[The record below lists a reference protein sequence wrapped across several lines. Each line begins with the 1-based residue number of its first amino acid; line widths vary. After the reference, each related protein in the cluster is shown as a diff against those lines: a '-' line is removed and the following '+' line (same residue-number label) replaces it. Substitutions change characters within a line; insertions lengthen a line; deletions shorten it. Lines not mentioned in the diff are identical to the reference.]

1 MKVDLENYNIKEI
14 TTEVSNTFLKG
25 EKGDTG
31 ATGVGIKDVRYI
43 AVGEKVRQFLILD
56 NGKSFLIDVVDG
68 NGVEDVVLVSS
79 DKNID
84 TYEMRYTNGKKKQF
98 KITNGKDGEKGKN
111 GENGATFI
119 PFVDGDG
126 NISWS
131 NDKGYPNPKSVNITG
146 PQGKQ
151 GIQGIQGPQG
161 IQGEKG
167 EKGEPFVYEN
177 FTLEQLEALRG
188 PQGEQG
194 LQGPQGAKGD
204 TGKTGPQGIQGQ
216 KGDKGDVGPAG
227 EQGATFTPFVDK
239 EGNLS
244 WNNDKGL
251 SNPDIVNIKG
261 PAGPQGPKGDG
272 LPDGV
277 LGIKE
282 FKQIYINNQTGVVKY
297 RVTLSDDSI
306 VILSMLNGEKIQIDN
321 YYTKSEIDAK
331 IGDIENLLSSI

>member
-1 MKVDLENYNIKEI
+1 MQVDLEDYNIKEI
-14 TTEVSNTFLKG
+14 ETKVSNVFLRGEKGDKGDTGPQGIQGEQGPIGPQGEIGPVGPVGNGIEDIGIELSAGINSVYIIRLTDGRTKEFVVRNGRGIYNIEKVDTTGLVDTYKITYNDNTSSIFQIANGEKG

-31 ATGVGIKDVRYI
+31 
-43 AVGEKVRQFLILD
+43 
-56 NGKSFLIDVVDG
+56 
-68 NGVEDVVLVSS
+68 
-79 DKNID
+79 
-84 TYEMRYTNGKKKQF
+84 
-98 KITNGKDGEKGKN
+98 
-111 GENGATFI
+111 
-119 PFVDGDG
+119 P
-126 NISWS
+126 
-131 NDKGYPNPKSVNITG
+131 
-146 PQGKQ
+146 Q
-151 GIQGIQGPQG
+151 GIQGEQGIQGVQGPQG

-177 FTLEQLEALRG
+177 FTPEQLEALRG

-261 PAGPQGPKGDG
+261 PAGPQGPKGDS

-297 RVTLSDDSI
+297 RVTLSDNSI
-306 VILSMLNGEKIQIDN
+306 VTLSMLNGEKIQIDN

-331 IGDIENLLSSI
+331 IGDIETLLASI